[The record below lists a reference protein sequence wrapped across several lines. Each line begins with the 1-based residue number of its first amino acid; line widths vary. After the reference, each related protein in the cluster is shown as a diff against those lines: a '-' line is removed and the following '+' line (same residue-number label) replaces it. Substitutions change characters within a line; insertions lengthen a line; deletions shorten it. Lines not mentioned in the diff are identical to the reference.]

1 MIIFSEYTGFC
12 HMISFYINCFG
23 SSTFRAVSDNKSESL
38 KFVTIRLCNVSV
50 INVYNR
56 FLRSPFTD
64 SSKIRFKS
72 CGGSAVVLMSGQ
84 PFNRIDLF
92 SVFVKMVNDVG
103 KEAAF

>member
-12 HMISFYINCFG
+12 HMISFYINCFE

-72 CGGSAVVLMSGQ
+72 CGGSAVVYSRACE
-84 PFNRIDLF
+84 NRRMWIKARKLKDENIL
-92 SVFVKMVNDVG
+92 K
-103 KEAAF
+103 